1 MTKSEQRRE
10 YFRERNK
17 ASAERFHARYE
28 AKVKEQLKTE
38 IPGFF
43 GCKDCKT
50 CAKIT
55 CRHNRNLQA
64 EENAKA
70 G

>member
-17 ASAERFHARYE
+17 ASAERYHARYE
-28 AKVKEQLKTE
+28 AKVKAQLETE
-38 IPGFF
+38 VPGFF
-43 GCKDCKT
+43 GCNDCKT

-55 CRHNRNLQA
+55 CRHNRNPQA
-64 EENAKA
+64 EENTKA